1 LISPALRAAW
11 LARQGLAEP
20 LSGGV
25 AELVARTGWIPSAGG
40 QCPYLAI
47 RARRP
52 DLARADVDSAV
63 TAGERLV
70 EVPAVRGVTML
81 VPEVDAALAL
91 RAARRFEV
99 KRWEKLKSACRI
111 TDASIDRLAEAILSA
126 LDRAGGGPLSGD
138 AIRDAVPARLV
149 QSLGEPGKKLGD
161 ATTLPVALRRLVVA
175 GDARRVPAG
184 ARLDASRFAW
194 VRAEPS
200 SVSAIVEED
209 IDRELAARFLAWA
222 GPSTRA
228 ELAAWA
234 GISQAA
240 AKAAMAELDLALF
253 PPDRSVLGQDRGDLS
268 RAAPPSVHF
277 LPFRD
282 NYTFFRKTI
291 GGPEVSTHHLVVVDG
306 AAAGMWEWEPER
318 QGIVWATHEKLPA
331 ELAEQAH
338 ARAEALAEFVRS
350 DLGDVRFYALDNEK
364 NRGKRLAA
372 IYEISRRARPK
383 GGR

>member
-1 LISPALRAAW
+1 

-40 QCPYLAI
+40 QCAYLSI
-47 RARRP
+47 RARCA
-52 DLARADVDSAV
+52 DLTRADVDRAVIAGGSAS
-63 TAGERLV
+63 RIV

-81 VPEVDAALAL
+81 VPDVDAALAL
-91 RAARRFEV
+91 RAAKRFEDQ
-99 KRWEKLKSACRI
+99 RWAKLKSACRI
-111 TDASIDRLAEAILSA
+111 SDASIDRLAEAIVAA
-126 LDRAGGGPLSGD
+126 LDRAPCHAMSGD

-149 QSLGEPGKKLGD
+149 QSLGEAGKKLGD
-161 ATTLPVALRRLVVA
+161 ATTLPVALRRLVV
-175 GDARRVPAG
+175 GGEARRVPAG
-184 ARLDASRFAW
+184 DRLDGNRFAW
-194 VRAEPS
+194 VRAES
-200 SVSAIVEED
+200 SSIAAVREEE
-209 IDRELAARFLAWA
+209 IDRELVARFLAWA

-228 ELAAWA
+228 EVAAWA

-240 AKAAMAELDLALF
+240 AKAAMAELDLVAI
-253 PPDRSVLGQDRGDLS
+253 PPDRWVRAQDRGDVLL
-268 RAAPPSVHF
+268 AAPPSVHF

-291 GGPEVSTHHLVVVDG
+291 GGPEVSTHHLVVVHG
-306 AAAGMWEWEPER
+306 IVAGMWEWEPEQ
-318 QGIVWATHEKLPA
+318 QGIVWATLEKLPA
-331 ELAEQAH
+331 ELAEQAK
-338 ARAEALAEFVRS
+338 ARAAWLADFVRA

-372 IYEISRRARPK
+372 IYEISRRARRK